1 MGRIKQGEFAM
12 KLIGAFAASFL
23 TLCWAAASHAE
34 TIKVGVVL
42 PYSGPNSDL
51 GNQVDKAFDLY
62 VKLHAKD
69 LGDNKIELVKRDEGP
84 ASGANARTV
93 VTELI
98 TNDKV
103 KLLAGFVF
111 SPSAI
116 AAAPLA
122 TQAKIPMLIAN
133 AGTAWITNLSPY
145 IVRFSFSMWDPAY
158 PMGTYAATK
167 LGCKTAAAGFTDF
180 PPGQDSTLAFKTA
193 FEKAGGKVVDEVRMG
208 SPGPGARFH
217 AVLPAREGRASGLL
231 LCLCPL
237 RLARRRRDEDLW
249 RPGHAPGRRR
259 LIGPMDLIPDYQ
271 LAHMSDAAIGLIV
284 MSSYSDDLDT
294 PGNKEFVKAWHE
306 AYGPNSYPDF
316 MSAASMDTMAG
327 IFDVINTLHGNL
339 DDGAKVIDT
348 LKGWK
353 HEGFR
358 GPIEIDPQTRDV
370 IQPER
375 AEEVI
380 KKADGK
386 LGVKVLETYPQ
397 VKDECKELKV
407 GRCVAAPRPEASF
420 LRLPPRTR
428 LAHLRL

>member
-1 MGRIKQGEFAM
+1 M
-12 KLIGAFAASFL
+12 KIIATVAASVL
-23 TLCWAAASHAE
+23 ALCCAPAANAE

-42 PYSGPNSDL
+42 PYSGANSDL
-51 GNQVDKAFDLY
+51 GNQIDKAFDLY

-84 ASGANARTV
+84 PSGVNARTV

-98 TNDKV
+98 TNEKV

-116 AAAPLA
+116 ATAPLA
-122 TQAKIPMLIAN
+122 TQAKMPMLIAN

-167 LGCKTAAAGFTDF
+167 YNCKTAAAGFTDF

-193 FEKAGGKVVDEVRMG
+193 FEKAGGKVVDEIRMG
-208 SPGPGARFH
+208 SPAAVPDFTPFFQRVKDEHPDCFYVFVPSGSH
-217 AVLPAREGRASGLL
+217 AAGVMKTYG
-231 LCLCPL
+231 
-237 RLARRRRDEDLW
+237 DLGM
-249 RPGHAPGRRR
+249 RQAGVR
-259 LIGPMDLIPDYQ
+259 LIGPMDLIPDYE
-271 LAHMSDAAIGLIV
+271 LAHMSDAAIGLVV

-294 PGNKEFVKAWHE
+294 SGNQQFVKEWHD

-316 MSAASMDTMAG
+316 MSAAGMDTMAG
-327 IFDVINTLHGNL
+327 IFHVINTLHGKL
-339 DDGAKVIDT
+339 DDGAQVVNT

-358 GPIEIDPQTRDV
+358 GPIEIDPRTRDV

-380 KKADGK
+380 KKPDGK

-397 VKDECKELKV
+397 VKDECKELKI
-407 GRCVAAPRPEASF
+407 GRCA
-420 LRLPPRTR
+420 TGN
-428 LAHLRL
+428 